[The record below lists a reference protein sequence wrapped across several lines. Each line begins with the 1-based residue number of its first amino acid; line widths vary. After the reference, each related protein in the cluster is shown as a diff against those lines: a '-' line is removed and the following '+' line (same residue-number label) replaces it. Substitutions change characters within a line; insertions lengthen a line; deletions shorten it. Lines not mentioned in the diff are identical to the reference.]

1 MINGGVKK
9 ESVSFSRIVRFVCCV
24 YLFQVF
30 AGGDGGK
37 CVGDVWSAIN
47 S

>member
-24 YLFQVF
+24 LFVSSF
-30 AGGDGGK
+30 AGVGGK
-37 CVGDVWSAIN
+37 CIGGVWSAID